1 MEIEAYISH
10 LKTQTVAVQEVM
22 ILRVMQ
28 ENEATAIDLNLAQLM
43 GGRDSNGQIFG
54 TYPEGQYKTFK
65 TALNP
70 KAGGNVDLRLTGDFH
85 NSFYLEAKTF
95 PVIFDARDYKTPRLT
110 ERYGDNFFGLTK
122 ESQAA
127 YTDQIRGEVVEG
139 YRDTV
144 FLVR

>member
-1 MEIEAYISH
+1 MEITAYISH
-10 LKTQTVAVQEVM
+10 LKAQTVAVQEVI

-28 ENEATAIDLNLAQLM
+28 ENEATAVDLNTAQLM

-85 NSFYLEAKTF
+85 NSFYLEAKRF
-95 PVIFDARDYKTPRLT
+95 PVFFGARDYKTPRLT
-110 ERYGDNFFGLTK
+110 EKYGEDFFGLTK

-127 YTDQIRGEVVEG
+127 YNDQIRGEIQEE